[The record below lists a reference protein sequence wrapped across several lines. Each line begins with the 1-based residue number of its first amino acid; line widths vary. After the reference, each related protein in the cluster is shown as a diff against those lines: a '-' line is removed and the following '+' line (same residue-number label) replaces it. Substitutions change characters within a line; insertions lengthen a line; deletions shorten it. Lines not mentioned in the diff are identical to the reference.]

1 MRVERFRARIAV
13 DSRGHAVI
21 TVPFDPDGTW
31 GAKAVHHVSGTVNGC
46 RVRVT
51 LAPGDSG
58 WAFALNPVRM
68 RDTGIAAGSDVIV
81 ELAPEGPQR
90 ADLADDIAAAL
101 AATPAVGP
109 ASARWRSSTAGGLPA
124 VHRCDDPP
132 AGPARVAY
140 RRGGRPARGRDQR
153 TAATVSPIAGA
164 RMGSSDGSA
173 RPRRLSLPSSSS
185 LRAARLAGNG
195 RKTVR
200 CRGTRSGTIARR
212 FPGGMRTNDYA

>member
-101 AATPAVGP
+101 AANPAAGAFFDTLAQFYRKAYLRYIDATTRRPDLRASRIAEVVGLLADGIKERP
-109 ASARWRSSTAGGLPA
+109 RPSAR
-124 VHRCDDPP
+124 
-132 AGPARVAY
+132 
-140 RRGGRPARGRDQR
+140 
-153 TAATVSPIAGA
+153 
-164 RMGSSDGSA
+164 
-173 RPRRLSLPSSSS
+173 
-185 LRAARLAGNG
+185 
-195 RKTVR
+195 
-200 CRGTRSGTIARR
+200 
-212 FPGGMRTNDYA
+212 